1 MKKILSLVLCLSLSL
16 MLAGCNGD
24 NYGGM
29 GRRAKKIEVNEI
41 SLGVKVAEES
51 ESEPLPATNQTV
63 YDLLMEYVGEG
74 KQYTKLTTLK
84 YSEDVSNYHAGVN
97 ARQRRTYYDETR
109 NALLMGNYDGTF
121 ASINSGYALVESDMW
136 HYSHNDVANIST
148 SNLFAVEKMDHN
160 YTVQATS
167 PNKFFDTLSDLAEAA
182 KSETTLERWS
192 SDAGVYTYNPKAPAT
207 IYDSSNYTNG
217 LLKVFQYFAA
227 PMLLLNNGI
236 SLQIATIQEVTA
248 TVGGAEQT
256 VLLIKLFDSNNAQIS
271 EAIVVKGLTMA
282 SVVLK

>member
-1 MKKILSLVLCLSLSL
+1 MKKFFSLIICVTFSLFLVACSD
-16 MLAGCNGD
+16 GSNK
-24 NYGGM
+24 YGGM
-29 GRRAKKIEVNEI
+29 KRSPAAKIQLN
-41 SLGVKVAEES
+41 
-51 ESEPLPATNQTV
+51 EPLNANMDAPKSLTIPKQVEA
-63 YDLLMEYVGEG
+63 LLDSYIVDG
-74 KQYTKLTTLK
+74 KYTKLTTLT
-84 YSEDVSNYHAGVN
+84 YDDNAANYHAGAN
-97 ARQRRTYYDETR
+97 TRQRRTYYDETV

-121 ASINSGYALVESDMW
+121 TTINSGYALVGSDMW

-192 SDAGVYTYNPKAPAT
+192 SAAGVYTYDPKEPAT

-227 PMLLLNNGI
+227 PMLLLNDGI
-236 SLQIATIQEVTA
+236 GLQIATIQEVAA
-248 TVGGAEQT
+248 TVGDVDQT
-256 VLLIKLFDSNNAQIS
+256 VLLIRLFDNNGARIS